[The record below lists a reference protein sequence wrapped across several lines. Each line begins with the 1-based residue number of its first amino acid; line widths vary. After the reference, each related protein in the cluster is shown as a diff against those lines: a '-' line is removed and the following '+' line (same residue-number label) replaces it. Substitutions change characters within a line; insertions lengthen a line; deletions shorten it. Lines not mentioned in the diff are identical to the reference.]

1 MGLEKSQALILR
13 IIPFRDTSKIL
24 TVYSAERGAV
34 SLLAKGVRG
43 PRPRFGGALELFALS
58 DLVYYHR
65 DSRELQFLSE
75 ATLLDPHLGLTND
88 PLRYAYGTAV
98 LEFLLR
104 VLRGPEAPGR
114 LYEMSLRVLEVF
126 ESCPGPALASVFR
139 AFELKAVSFLGHR
152 PELYQCVECGR
163 EDTDGFSPR
172 RGGVICSACEEEV
185 DDVLSLPRST
195 RGLLQRLLTSTLAAL
210 EAEPFSKGELPALT
224 RVVEPFL
231 AAQLERYEPLRSL
244 RLVDALNAS
253 TRPGPAFQQLS

>member
-1 MGLEKSQALILR
+1 MGLEKSQALMLR
-13 IIPFRDTSKIL
+13 IIPFRDTSKVI
-24 TVYSAERGAV
+24 TAYTAERGAV

-43 PRPRFGGALELFALS
+43 PRPRFGAALEIFALS

-65 DSRELQFLSE
+65 DSRELQFLGE
-75 ATLLDPHLGLTND
+75 ATLLDAHLGLTRD
-88 PLRYAYGTAV
+88 PLRYAYGAAV

-126 ESCPGPALASVFR
+126 ESCPLPALATVFR

-152 PELYQCVECGR
+152 PELYQCVECGNL
-163 EDTDGFSPR
+163 ETGGFSPR
-172 RGGVICSACEEEV
+172 RGGVICAACEEEV
-185 DDVLSLPRST
+185 HDVLALSQST

-210 EAEPFSKGELPALT
+210 EEEPLVKGGDLPALT
-224 RVVEPFL
+224 RVMEPFL

-244 RLVDALNAS
+244 RLAEALRS
-253 TRPGPAFQQLS
+253 

>member
-1 MGLEKSQALILR
+1 VGLEKSQALILR
-13 IIPFRDTSKIL
+13 IIPFRDTSKIV
-24 TVYSAERGAV
+24 TAYTAERGAV
-34 SLLAKGVRG
+34 SLMAKGVRG
-43 PRPRFGGALELFALS
+43 PKPRFGAALELFALS
-58 DLVYYHR
+58 DLVFYHR
-65 DSRELQFLSE
+65 DSRELQFMSE
-75 ATLLDPHLGLTND
+75 ATLLDPHLGLTRD
-88 PLRYAYGTAV
+88 PLRYAYGSAV

-126 ESCPGPALASVFR
+126 ENCPRVAMAGVFR

-185 DDVLSLPRST
+185 HDVLSLSGST

-210 EAEPFSKGELPALT
+210 EEEPLVTGDLSALA
-224 RVVEPFL
+224 RVMEPFL

-244 RLVDALNAS
+244 RLVEALRS
-253 TRPGPAFQQLS
+253 

>member
-1 MGLEKSQALILR
+1 MALEKSQALILR
-13 IIPFRDTSKIL
+13 IIPFRDTSKVVVAY
-24 TVYSAERGAV
+24 TAERGAV
-34 SLLAKGVRG
+34 SLLAKAVRG

-58 DLVYYHR
+58 DLVFYHR

-75 ATLLDPHLGLTND
+75 ATLLDPHLGLTRD
-88 PLRYAYGTAV
+88 PLRYAYGVAV

-126 ESCPGPALASVFR
+126 EGCPEPALAGVFR

-163 EDTDGFSPR
+163 ADTDGFSPR

-185 DDVLSLPRST
+185 DDVLALSPST
-195 RGLLQRLLTSTLAAL
+195 LGLLQRLLTSTLAGL
-210 EAEPFSKGELPALT
+210 EEDPLRKSELPVLS
-224 RVVEPFL
+224 RVIEPFL

-244 RLVDALNAS
+244 RLVEALRS
-253 TRPGPAFQQLS
+253 

>member
-1 MGLEKSQALILR
+1 
-13 IIPFRDTSKIL
+13 
-24 TVYSAERGAV
+24 
-34 SLLAKGVRG
+34 
-43 PRPRFGGALELFALS
+43 
-58 DLVYYHR
+58 
-65 DSRELQFLSE
+65 
-75 ATLLDPHLGLTND
+75 
-88 PLRYAYGTAV
+88 LRYAYGAAV

-126 ESCPGPALASVFR
+126 EDCPEPALAGVFR

-185 DDVLSLPRST
+185 HDVLALSRST
-195 RGLLQRLLTSTLAAL
+195 LALLQRLLTSTLAGL
-210 EAEPFSKGELPALT
+210 EEEPLRKSELPALS
-224 RVVEPFL
+224 RVIEPFL

-244 RLVDALNAS
+244 RLVEALRS
-253 TRPGPAFQQLS
+253 